1 MHRTCSSRRGGFAR
15 LTALIATL
23 AAVFGIALWFWSRPP
38 ARPNVDQGREVAEAF
53 LGKLREGQPDQAWET
68 TTAEF
73 KSAQGKES
81 FVRKVK
87 PLKFLKEPLNFVSL
101 QAVAIGPEQ
110 RSEYLFQSAKGET
123 IRIVLGREAGAWK
136 VDRWTPP

>member
-1 MHRTCSSRRGGFAR
+1 MDRSSMFDRAGWTRPALLVGTFAVVA
-15 LTALIATL
+15 TIAVWLWTRP
-23 AAVFGIALWFWSRPP
+23 ATHPSPDAGRAVA
-38 ARPNVDQGREVAEAF
+38 DDF
-53 LGKLREGQPDQAWET
+53 LEQLREGHPEQAWEA

-87 PLKFLKEPLNFVSL
+87 PVKFLKEPLNFVSM
-101 QAVAIGPEQ
+101 QTVKVGEQ
-110 RSEYLFQSAKGET
+110 PRAEYLYQTATGENV
-123 IRIVLGREAGAWK
+123 RIVLGREASVWK